1 MRIGIIKDNSIIYDG
16 YNWHEDYARY
26 CYNLQIDYSFLD
38 FHQSNWIDQID
49 TSGAD
54 CYLWR
59 AWHVPWDK
67 ENARRKVHYIEKTL
81 RKKIFPTW
89 EMYSSYDDKIEQ
101 LYLLDYYN
109 FPHPT
114 TFVSYSYEETKNY
127 IKYLKYPIVSKAS
140 DGAMG
145 DNVRLIKTPNQLYS
159 HVEKIFSDK
168 GLKTKYNGR
177 NQQKYV
183 YLQEYVPI
191 EKDMRIIT
199 VGNKVEL
206 AFWRYSKG
214 WKKNI
219 SSGGKIDC
227 NNIPGVAINLA
238 IEVSKK
244 LNMHWCAY
252 DMIINNGQIQI
263 LEFSSVFGFSTE
275 QYLKVFGH
283 KNARILEKQICYIK
297 HLFS

>member
-1 MRIGIIKDNSIIYDG
+1 M
-16 YNWHEDYARY
+16 
-26 CYNLQIDYSFLD
+26 
-38 FHQSNWIDQID
+38 
-49 TSGAD
+49 
-54 CYLWR
+54 
-59 AWHVPWDK
+59 
-67 ENARRKVHYIEKTL
+67 
-81 RKKIFPTW
+81 
-89 EMYSSYDDKIEQ
+89 
-101 LYLLDYYN
+101 
-109 FPHPT
+109 
-114 TFVSYSYEETKNY
+114 

-145 DNVRLIKTPNQLYS
+145 DNVRLIKTPTQLYS
-159 HVEKIFSDK
+159 HIEKIFSDK

-199 VGNKVEL
+199 IGNKVEL
-206 AFWRYSKG
+206 AFWRYSKV

-219 SSGGKIDC
+219 SKGGKIDC
-227 NNIPGVAINLA
+227 NNIPDTAINLA
-238 IEVSKK
+238 NEVSKK

-252 DMIINNGQIQI
+252 DMIFNNGQIQI